1 MLNWRLVTAKL
12 YLIVKLVVRSIGGT
26 IIKRFI
32 LVEGIVKIIEAAV
45 AKVGFS
51 DLDGVNLG

>member
-32 LVEGIVKIIEAAV
+32 LVKGIVKIIEAAV
-45 AKVGFS
+45 AKAAFS